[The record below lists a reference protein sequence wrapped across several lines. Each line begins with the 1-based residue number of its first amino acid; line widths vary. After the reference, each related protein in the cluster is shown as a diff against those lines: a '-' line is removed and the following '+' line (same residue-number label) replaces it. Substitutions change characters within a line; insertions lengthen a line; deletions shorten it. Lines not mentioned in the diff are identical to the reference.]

1 MSSSLR
7 VRAPLGQS
15 LALGAAAL
23 FLAACHHEKA
33 PTVAPDDAAD
43 QNADAAKPTS
53 ADAGAKI
60 KCFGVNECTGQGACD
75 VPDGR
80 VAPGTKGHDCAGNNS
95 CRGKGWILATKAE
108 CDIKGGQPL

>member
-1 MSSSLR
+1 MKS
-7 VRAPLGQS
+7 PLSQT

-23 FLAACHHEKA
+23 FLAACHHEKTSTTA
-33 PTVAPDDAAD
+33 PGDGAD
-43 QNADAAKPTS
+43 QSTNDVAKPAT
-53 ADAGAKI
+53 ADAGAKL

-80 VAPGTKGHDCAGNNS
+80 VAPGSKGHDCAGNNS
-95 CRGKGWILATKAE
+95 CRAKGWILATKAE